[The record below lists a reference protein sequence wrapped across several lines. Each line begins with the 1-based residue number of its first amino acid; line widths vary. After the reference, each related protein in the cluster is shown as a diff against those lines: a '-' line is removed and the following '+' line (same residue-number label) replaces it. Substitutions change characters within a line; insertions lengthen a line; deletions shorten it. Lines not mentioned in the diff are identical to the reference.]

1 MTMTATRVEDLAPID
16 RTEASKLAIEE
27 FRRARAFLA
36 DLTDD
41 DWRRPTDCPAWDVR
55 ALAAHVL
62 GGGEAFASVRE
73 LAHQMR
79 AATAGQKQGGVFIDV
94 MTALQVDE
102 RSALTRDELLARL
115 DAVGPKAGRFRRRFP
130 FRRMSMKEEVGGQPE
145 TWRMAYLLDRVL
157 NRDIWMHRV
166 DLARATDR
174 PMELTA
180 DHDGRIVADAVADW
194 ADRHGR
200 PFTLHLE
207 GAAGGEFRQGEDGED
222 LALDAVEFCRILS
235 ERAPGEGLLA
245 QPVPF

>member
-1 MTMTATRVEDLAPID
+1 MGRP
-16 RTEASKLAIEE
+16 SP
-27 FRRARAFLA
+27 RA
-36 DLTDD
+36 
-41 DWRRPTDCPAWDVR
+41 
-55 ALAAHVL
+55 HIL

-73 LAHQMR
+73 LVHQMR
-79 AATAGQKQGGVFIDV
+79 RATAGQKQGGVFIDV

-102 RSALTRDELLARL
+102 RSTLTHDELLARL
-115 DAVGPKAGRFRRRFP
+115 DAVGPQAARFRQRFP

-157 NRDIWMHRV
+157 NRDVWMHRV
-166 DLARATDR
+166 DLARATGR

-207 GAAGGEFRQGEDGED
+207 GTAGGEFVQGDDGEE
-222 LALDAVEFCRILS
+222 LTLDAVEFCRILS

>member
-1 MTMTATRVEDLAPID
+1 MTMTATRVEDIAPVD
-16 RTEASKLAIEE
+16 RAEASSLAVEE

-36 DLTDD
+36 SLTDD
-41 DWRRPTDCPAWDVR
+41 DWHRPTDCPAWDVR
-55 ALAAHVL
+55 ALVGHVL

-73 LAHQMR
+73 LVHQMR
-79 AATAGQKQGGVFIDV
+79 AATAGQKRGEVFIDV
-94 MTALQVDE
+94 MTALQVEE
-102 RSALTRDELLARL
+102 RSTLTREELLTRL
-115 DAVGPKAGRFRRRFP
+115 EAVGPKAARFRRRFA
-130 FRRMSMKEEVGGQPE
+130 FRRMSMKEEIGGQPE
-145 TWRMAYLLDRVL
+145 TWRMAYLVDRVL
-157 NRDIWMHRV
+157 NRDTWMHRV

-194 ADRHGR
+194 ADRHGQ

-207 GAAGGEFRQGEDGED
+207 GVAGGEFVQGDDGEE
-222 LALDAVEFCRILS
+222 LTLDAVDFCRILS